1 MRLGFPVKN
10 EIISKSKFAPTNFAA
25 TFNPLIPEDITV
37 IISVILKKKA
47 VKKLNIIPIIIP
59 IINRYDVINKTDKD
73 LNDYIIEIY
82 YKLYYYL
89 KSFCYINTLV
99 LKDLENSTQ

>member
-1 MRLGFPVKN
+1 M
-10 EIISKSKFAPTNFAA
+10 
-25 TFNPLIPEDITV
+25 
-37 IISVILKKKA
+37 
-47 VKKLNIIPIIIP
+47 IP

-73 LNDYIIEIY
+73 LNDNIIEIY

-89 KSFCYINTLV
+89 KSFCFINTLV